1 MVVIERDAVSTT
13 TAPAPRVWW
22 LSPIAVSLI
31 VAVVSI
37 IPTAMLTDAEFRTLW
52 RSPKAITTHTLLLFG
67 CGAAAIAF
75 GALIAIA
82 ATPHIR
88 TLARPWPGFSDQ
100 TSLMLRRASIILTT
114 ATVIGYAGFAVLMV
128 RAGINPFSFVSGY
141 GEGIQ
146 VRDLIG
152 TIPGV
157 TTLTQFGIAAAV
169 ISAVLLTR
177 QFSRAELARLLTVLA
192 LALVRA
198 YVLSERLAI
207 LELVGPVAVIFVAK
221 LAVGA
226 RRGLVQLVPLVALVV
241 VVLTF
246 GVFEYFRSWTYYRNH
261 GGTSYTDFVLTRLA
275 GYYSTALN
283 NGHLQL
289 QHMQWPGRLPYDTI
303 EAFWVA
309 PGIEKMDLYE
319 KLSGHVPPHTRG
331 AADPLYDAM
340 LAHFGN
346 PEFNN
351 GSGYVGPFLDYGT
364 FGGLLTFLLIGIV
377 AGLLYRGFRQG
388 SPFGLLMYPVIFTGL
403 LEIPRYF
410 YWSQGRATYAWIG
423 LVIVAALMSRTE
435 ARERRHEVPAAP

>member
-1 MVVIERDAVSTT
+1 MVVIERDVSDTS
-13 TAPAPRVWW
+13 TAATPRVWW

-31 VAVVSI
+31 IGVASI
-37 IPTAMLTDAEFRTLW
+37 VPTAMLTDSQFRSLW
-52 RSPKAITTHTLLLFG
+52 RSPKSITAHTLLLFG

-75 GALIAIA
+75 GALVALA
-82 ATPHIR
+82 AAPQIR
-88 TLARPWPGFSDQ
+88 SLSRPWPAFSDQ
-100 TSLMLRRASIILTT
+100 TIVMLRKASIVLTT
-114 ATVIGYAGFAVLMV
+114 ATVIGYAGFAVLIV

-141 GEGIQ
+141 GQGIQ
-146 VRDLIG
+146 VRDIIG

-157 TTLTQFGIAAAV
+157 TTLTQFGIAAV
-169 ISAVLLTR
+169 VVSALLLTR
-177 QFSRAELARLLTVLA
+177 EFSRAELARLLTVIGLA
-192 LALVRA
+192 LIRA
-198 YVLSERLAI
+198 FVLSERLAI
-207 LELVGPVAVIFVAK
+207 LELVVPVTVIFAAR

-226 RRGLVQLVPLVALVV
+226 RRGLVQLIPLVAAIF

-246 GVFEYFRSWTYYRNH
+246 GVFEYFRSWTYYRTH
-261 GGTSYTDFVLTRLA
+261 GGSSYTEFALTRFA

-289 QHMQWPGRLPYDTI
+289 EHMDWPGRLPYDTV

-319 KLSGHVPPHTRG
+319 KLSGHVPPHVRG
-331 AADPLYDAM
+331 AADPLYDAV
-340 LAHFGN
+340 LGHFGN

-351 GSGYVGPFLDYGT
+351 GSGYVSPFLDYGT
-364 FGGLLTFLLIGIV
+364 FGGVLIFLLIGLV

-388 SPFGLLMYPVIFTGL
+388 SSFGLLMYPVFFTGL

-423 LVIVAALMSRTE
+423 LAIVAVLMSRSE
-435 ARERRHEVPAAP
+435 AREKT

>member
-1 MVVIERDAVSTT
+1 MVSLKTDTARPST
-13 TAPAPRVWW
+13 AGWAAPRAWW

-37 IPTAMLTDAEFRTLW
+37 VPTALLSDTEFRSLW
-52 RSPKAITTHTLLLFG
+52 RSPKSITTQTLLLFG

-75 GALIAIA
+75 GAMVAIA
-82 ATPHIR
+82 AMPQIR
-88 TLARPWPGFSDQ
+88 ALARPWPTFSDQ
-100 TSLMLRRASIILTT
+100 TIVMLRRASTILTT
-114 ATVIGYAGFAVLMV
+114 ATVIGYVGFAVLIV

-146 VRDLIG
+146 VRDIVG

-157 TTLTQFGIAAAV
+157 TTLTQFGIAAVV
-169 ISAVLLTR
+169 ISTLLLTR
-177 QFSRAELARLLTVLA
+177 EFSRAELARLLTVMGLA
-192 LALVRA
+192 VVRA

-207 LELVGPVAVIFVAK
+207 LELVGPVTVILAAR

-226 RRGLVQLVPLVALVV
+226 RRGLVQLVPIVAAFFVV
-241 VVLTF
+241 VTF
-246 GVFEYFRSWTYYRNH
+246 AVFEYFRSWTYYRTH
-261 GGTSYTDFVLTRLA
+261 GGTSYTQFVITRFA

-289 QHMQWPGRLPYDTI
+289 QHGQWPGRLPYDTI

-309 PGIEKMDLYE
+309 PGIEKFALYE

-331 AADPLYDAM
+331 AADPLYDTM
-340 LAHFGN
+340 LSHFGN

-351 GSGYVGPFLDYGT
+351 GSGYVSPFLDYGT
-364 FGGLLTFLLIGIV
+364 FGGVLTFLLIGLV
-377 AGLLYRGFRQG
+377 AGVLYRGFRQG
-388 SPFGLLMYPVIFTGL
+388 SPFGLLMYPVVFTGL

-423 LVIVAALMSRTE
+423 LAVVAVVVSRSE
-435 ARERRHEVPAAP
+435 AREKT